1 MSEQRPQRSRY
12 DVIVVGARCAG
23 ATTARLLAQA
33 GFDVLVVDRTRLPA
47 DTVSTHALMLPAVIQ
62 LRRWG
67 LLDAVVA
74 TGATAIDA
82 VDVKSGDVEF
92 TARVKNIGGVDR
104 LYAPRRITLDAL
116 LADAAV
122 AAGAE
127 LCTGTSITGL
137 LRNGNGRVTGVAGV
151 AADGRTFSA
160 RARWVVGADGV
171 RSTIA
176 DLVDAP
182 VDDYRAPT
190 NASQFAYWSGLD
202 THHYEFTFAPGL
214 GAGAIPTDG
223 GLTCIYANFPVG
235 QLPEMRRD
243 VEAGFHRILRTA
255 APGLSERVRDAER
268 VTGFRGVRGL
278 PAYLR
283 KPWGPGWLL
292 VGDAGYH
299 RDPYSAHGIT
309 DAFRDA
315 ELAARGLR
323 AALLE
328 PVVEADAMTTF
339 HLLRDDFAVP
349 MFDLTAR
356 MASYEWTTDEVLELM
371 SLMGDEGEREAHFL
385 TTLPSLSRMP
395 DDAAA

>member
-1 MSEQRPQRSRY
+1 MAELRPRRNRY
-12 DVIVVGARCAG
+12 DVVVVGARCAG
-23 ATTARLLAQA
+23 AATARLLAQA

-47 DTVSTHALMLPAVIQ
+47 DTVSTHALMLPGVIQ

-67 LLDAVVA
+67 LLDAVAA
-74 TGATAIDA
+74 TGATA
-82 VDVKSGDVEF
+82 VDGVDIKSGDVEF
-92 TARVKNIGGVDR
+92 TARIKSIGGVDR

-122 AAGAE
+122 DAGAE
-127 LCTGTSITGL
+127 LCTGATVTGL
-137 LRNGNGRVTGVAGV
+137 LRDVSGRVCGVSGI
-151 AADGRTFSA
+151 AADGRRFSA

-176 DLVDAP
+176 ELVDAP
-182 VDDYRAPT
+182 VDAHAAAT
-190 NASQFAYWSGLD
+190 NACHYAYWSGLE
-202 THHYEFTFAPGL
+202 THHYEFAFAPGL

-223 GLTCIYANFPVG
+223 GLTCVFASCPVG
-235 QLPEMRRD
+235 EQQELRRD
-243 VEAGFHRILRTA
+243 LDAGFGRILRATA
-255 APGLSERVRDAER
+255 PSLAERVRGAER
-268 VTGFRGVRGL
+268 VTGFRGFRGL

-283 KPWGPGWLL
+283 QPWGPGWVL

-315 ELAARGLR
+315 ELAARAIR
-323 AALLE
+323 AALVE
-328 PVVEADAMTTF
+328 PVVEADAMVSF
-339 HLLRDDFAVP
+339 HTWRDDFAVP
-349 MFDLTAR
+349 MFGLTAR

-385 TTLPSLSRMP
+385 TNLPALPEMP
-395 DDAAA
+395 GTAAA